1 MALLDDDKRAR
12 YAEAIVSTCLG
23 LSEGEYLLITG
34 EPAHR
39 ELVVALNAAA
49 YRLGARLVDSTYVDP
64 LVRRA
69 RIEHAAEG
77 SLGQVGPWS
86 LQQLRALVKPDAAI
100 VGITGEEFPGL
111 LGDLPSERVA
121 LDLRRAAEKRRF
133 FVDAQTN
140 EKVRFCVVG
149 WPTEPWARRVYPEL
163 DPEAAVR
170 RLADDILWFCRLGP
184 DDPPGVEGW
193 ARHLAMLRTRAE
205 ALESLGAERLEL
217 RGPGTLLDVGFAPG
231 TRILHAA
238 IENAYGQTPCVNLP
252 TEEVFTSPDPRPTE
266 GTFRCS
272 RPLSFAGRTIDGL
285 EGEFR
290 RGRLVR
296 LDAARE
302 EERDF
307 MAAYL
312 DTDRGARRLGEVALV
327 DRASRI
333 GQSGRVYGDTL
344 FDENA
349 ASHIAF
355 GSGFAPSR
363 SPNGRPLAVNNSS
376 VHLDVMIG
384 SDDLEITAV
393 TPDGR
398 RVEVIRGGAWQLAG
412 ATP

>member
-1 MALLDDDKRAR
+1 
-12 YAEAIVSTCLG
+12 
-23 LSEGEYLLITG
+23 
-34 EPAHR
+34 
-39 ELVVALNAAA
+39 
-49 YRLGARLVDSTYVDP
+49 
-64 LVRRA
+64 
-69 RIEHAAEG
+69 
-77 SLGQVGPWS
+77 
-86 LQQLRALVKPDAAI
+86 
-100 VGITGEEFPGL
+100 
-111 LGDLPSERVA
+111 
-121 LDLRRAAEKRRF
+121 
-133 FVDAQTN
+133 
-140 EKVRFCVVG
+140 
-149 WPTEPWARRVYPEL
+149 
-163 DPEAAVR
+163 
-170 RLADDILWFCRLGP
+170 
-184 DDPPGVEGW
+184 
-193 ARHLAMLRTRAE
+193 MLRTRAE
-205 ALESLGAERLEL
+205 ALESLSAERLEL
-217 RGPGTLLDVGFAPG
+217 RGPGTRLDLGLVSG

-393 TPDGR
+393 TRDGR
-398 RVEVIRGGAWQLAG
+398 RVEVITGGVWQLAG